1 MNNVF
6 GFLKKKRPVFEETIK
21 KPIYKNNNSSRMI
34 TIICPYCESILTE
47 VYCMKIN
54 DVKFEN
60 CQYCG
65 KKLDM

>member
-1 MNNVF
+1 MF

-21 KPIYKNNNSSRMI
+21 KSIYKNNNSSRMI

>member
-1 MNNVF
+1 MF
-6 GFLKKKRPVFEETIK
+6 GFLKKKRPILDEVK
-21 KPIYKNNNSSRMI
+21 KPIYKQDNNSRTI
-34 TIICPYCESILTE
+34 TIICPYCETILAE
-47 VYCMKIN
+47 VYCMIIN

>member
-1 MNNVF
+1 MLGIF
-6 GFLKKKRPVFEETIK
+6 KKNKKEKTETIK
-21 KPIYKNNNSSRMI
+21 KPIYKQNNSSRTI
-34 TIICPYCESILTE
+34 TIICPYCETELAE

-54 DVKFEN
+54 DVKFES

>member
-1 MNNVF
+1 MFNF
-6 GFLKKKRPVFEETIK
+6 FKKKKQTTELPK
-21 KPIYKNNNSSRMI
+21 KPIYKQNNSSRMI
-34 TIICPYCESILTE
+34 TIICPYCQTELQE

-54 DVKFEN
+54 DVKFES